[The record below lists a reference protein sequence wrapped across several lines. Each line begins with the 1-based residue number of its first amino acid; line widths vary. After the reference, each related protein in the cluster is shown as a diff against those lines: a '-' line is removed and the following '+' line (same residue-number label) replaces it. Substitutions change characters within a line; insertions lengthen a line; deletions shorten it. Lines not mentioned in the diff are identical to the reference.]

1 MDLSAKVTR
10 EQRCKGDE
18 ELVKYI
24 WKMGEFQ
31 AEGTARERP
40 TGRVRAGVLRIST
53 ELEGGGTKGA
63 GGLTASSVS
72 EMEAGTVLSGE
83 A

>member
-1 MDLSAKVTR
+1 MR
-10 EQRCKGDE
+10 
-18 ELVKYI
+18 ELVKYL

-31 AEGTARERP
+31 AEGTAKGRP
-40 TGRVRAGVLRIST
+40 AGRVRAGVLRIST
-53 ELEGGGTKGA
+53 ELGGAQGA